1 MLWLGFVCGA
11 LAVAVIALAVK
22 LRLMQ
27 RAAED
32 IRASF
37 GEKLTEDTNT
47 LISVSCGDK
56 HMRRLAADLNAEL
69 RLLRAQRRRYQQGDR
84 ELKTAVTAISHDLR
98 TPLTAISG
106 YLELLER
113 EDLPSPDA
121 ARYLS
126 IIQGRTEAMK
136 GLTEELFR
144 YSMVLSESEAM
155 TPEPLCLNAALEESA
170 AAFYAALTQR
180 GIVPVIH
187 MPEERIIRTL
197 DRAALNRVLSNLLS
211 NALKY
216 SGGDLDITLT
226 AQGQITFANTAQ
238 GLTQVQV
245 GRLFDR
251 FFTVE
256 AARDSTG
263 LGLSIAKA
271 LTERMGG
278 AITAEL
284 RDGRLSITVTFP

>member
-1 MLWLGFVCGA
+1 MLWLGLLCAV
-11 LAVAVIALAVK
+11 LAVTVLVLIIK

-27 RAAED
+27 KAAED
-32 IRASF
+32 IRSRFA
-37 GEKLTEDTNT
+37 EKLAEDTNT
-47 LISVSCGDK
+47 LIDISCGDRY
-56 HMRRLAADLNAEL
+56 MRRLAASINDEL
-69 RLLRAQRRRYQQGDR
+69 RLLRTQRRRYQQGDR
-84 ELKTAVTAISHDLR
+84 ELKSAVTSISHDLR

-113 EDLPSPDA
+113 EDLSSDA
-121 ARYLS
+121 ARYLEL
-126 IIQGRTEAMK
+126 IQGRTEAMK

-144 YSMVLSESEAM
+144 YSMVLSETEAM
-155 TPEPLCLNAALEESA
+155 APEPVCLNAALEESA
-170 AAFYAALTQR
+170 AAFYGALTQR
-180 GIVPVIH
+180 GIVPAIH
-187 MPEERIIRTL
+187 MPDRRILRTL

-226 AQGQITFANTAQ
+226 AQGQITFTNTAV

-256 AARDSTG
+256 AARDATG

-271 LTERMGG
+271 LVERMGG
-278 AITAEL
+278 TIAATL
-284 RDGRLSITVTFP
+284 KDGRLSITVAFS